1 MFCHEENIS
10 RIFRKA
16 RRWNSVPP
24 RTRKQQKAPRP
35 QARLPDRRRGGGGA
49 EPLRW
54 RSGVQRGIRV
64 VPRRAQFLH
73 LHKMTH
79 ALTSAMTTESG
90 YDWTAISPKV
100 AILGRHFLLATS
112 VATETVLDRPR
123 SWLESKQTIRQAA
136 RQHLTNQAFNR
147 YSNQPTNG
155 ATDHPTKQPSEHTRN
170 QSN

>member
-1 MFCHEENIS
+1 MFWHEENIS

-79 ALTSAMTTESG
+79 ALTSAMTTEAG

-123 SWLESKQTIRQAA
+123 SWLASKQTIKQGSTQPTKQSTDTA
-136 RQHLTNQAFNR
+136 T
-147 YSNQPTNG
+147 NQPTEQ
-155 ATDHPTKQPSEHTRN
+155 PTTQPSNQVSTRAIN
-170 QSN
+170 QTS